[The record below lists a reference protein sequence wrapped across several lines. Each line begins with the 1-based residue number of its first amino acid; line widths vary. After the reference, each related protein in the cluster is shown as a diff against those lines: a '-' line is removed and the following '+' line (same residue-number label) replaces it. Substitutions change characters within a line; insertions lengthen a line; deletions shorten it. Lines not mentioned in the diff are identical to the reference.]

1 MTNKGF
7 IRFSP
12 ERSSQRGLLRT
23 PEQRGP
29 SWEVVVSYFTGLA
42 AGLCTHPD
50 TPSSCRRKRSGRKGL
65 EMSIK
70 NMHVFPFPANSHSYL
85 YRISRVLC
93 AAAVRRGAVALRSV
107 VHSEMVTSGA
117 MSPVVQQ

>member
-29 SWEVVVSYFTGLA
+29 SWEVVSYLIGLA

-70 NMHVFPFPANSHSYL
+70 NMHGFPFPANSHLYL

-93 AAAVRRGAVALRSV
+93 AAEVRRGAVALRCV